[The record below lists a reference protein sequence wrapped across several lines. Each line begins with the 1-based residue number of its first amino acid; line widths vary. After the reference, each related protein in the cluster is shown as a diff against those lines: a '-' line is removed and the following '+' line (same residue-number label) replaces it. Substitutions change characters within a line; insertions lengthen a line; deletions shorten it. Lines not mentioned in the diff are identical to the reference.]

1 MISKEQLKEDL
12 DFAVVLLT
20 AMKLLHDKWG
30 TVMCKQKRFKH
41 ASKNNFNDVWNTD
54 RVRKTVS
61 RSGTS
66 NGESPVTRVVY
77 SLIVL

>member
-1 MISKEQLKEDL
+1 
-12 DFAVVLLT
+12 
-20 AMKLLHDKWG
+20 
-30 TVMCKQKRFKH
+30 MCKQKRFKH
-41 ASKNNFNDVWNTD
+41 ASRNNFNDVWNTD